1 MENIVADLW
10 SSRQ

>member
-1 MENIVADLW
+1 MENIVADLQ